1 MKRLKFAAVFISMFL
16 FIIFLNLQISV
27 YIGTEI
33 EVRKLFVE
41 MVLVLFLILC
51 TSYSWKIESWRYT
64 IGLLLITIS
73 LMADALNEFKWPF
86 YSTSIENIMEDYIL
100 IIGLMFT
107 FWGIHRA
114 YADRQKVIRE
124 ISQVAYFDHLTDLYN
139 LSGFTNYME
148 TFMSTHKQFVLISA
162 DFDNFKMINE
172 VYGHEFGDRLLKQI
186 SKGLNNIITT
196 DSIVSR
202 VAADEFLLAVPLKK
216 SQVCEKFVKNIIGNF
231 DRVYTLDGVQVH
243 VTVSVGVSMYPN
255 HGSTV
260 DMLINKANV
269 ALLHVKENGKNNY
282 KLFDESLESQYEKEL
297 DLKIKLLRAFD
308 HNELYAYYQPIVNVK
323 TGEIEC
329 YEALCRWEIDGQFI
343 SPAEFIPVAEK
354 YGIIQKID
362 YFMLEQVCRNLS
374 RLNVSEDKYPKI
386 SINLSPISMVESELI
401 NHLEKIV
408 SRYEI
413 PFNCISFEITE
424 TAVINNMIDTVE
436 KINGLYDLGF
446 SIKLDDFGTGYSSL
460 THLKGLPIK
469 TLKIDRSF
477 IEHIHENNKD
487 FDFIKGLIGFLH
499 DINVEMVAEGVELKE
514 QYDILKD
521 CNCTMIQ
528 GYYFSKPYGFEIVE
542 ADIMKAE

>member
-1 MKRLKFAAVFISMFL
+1 MNRQRITTLAVATFLFLMFL
-16 FIIFLNLQISV
+16 SVQLNV
-27 YIGTEI
+27 YRGAEI
-33 EVRKLFVE
+33 EVQKLVVE
-41 MVLVLFLILC
+41 TVLTLFLIIWI
-51 TSYSWKIESWRYT
+51 SYSWEINNKMYT
-64 IGLLLITIS
+64 IGLILITFS
-73 LMADALNEFKWPF
+73 YMVDALDEFNWAF
-86 YSTSIENIMEDYIL
+86 YTDSVENIAEDYMLILGFALTSI
-100 IIGLMFT
+100 GV
-107 FWGIHRA
+107 HRA
-114 YADRQKVIRE
+114 YADRQKLIRE

-139 LSGFTNYME
+139 LSGFTTYMD
-148 TFMSTHKQFVLISA
+148 TYMKTHKQFVLISA

-186 SKGLNNIITT
+186 SKGLNNIIST

-216 SQVCEKFVKNIIGNF
+216 SQDCEKLVKNMIGNF
-231 DRVYTLDGVQVH
+231 DRVYTLDGVQIH
-243 VTVSVGVSMYPN
+243 VTVSVGVSMYPE
-255 HGSTV
+255 HGSNV

-282 KLFDESLESQYEKEL
+282 KVFDKSLESEYEKEL
-297 DLKIKLLRAFD
+297 DLKIKLLKAFD
-308 HNELYAYYQPIVNVK
+308 HNELYAYYQPIVNVE
-323 TGEIEC
+323 TGEIDC
-329 YEALCRWEIDGQFI
+329 YEALCRWQVDGQFI
-343 SPAEFIPVAEK
+343 SPGEFIPVAEK

-374 RLNVSEDKYPKI
+374 RLVVSEDKYPKI

-401 NHLEKIV
+401 KHLEKIV

-477 IEHIHENNKD
+477 IEHIHENDKD

-514 QYDILKD
+514 QYDILKA
-521 CNCTMIQ
+521 CKCTMIQ
-528 GYYFSKPYGFEIVE
+528 GYYFSKPYGFETVE
-542 ADIMKAE
+542 ANIKRAE